1 MKCKLCEE
9 KKGSTRCE
17 GCNMLLCLSCMNK
30 HHDELLQHFQQ
41 LMDIRNELKESL
53 DITETT
59 TQYENELPCLIEI
72 NQWERKTI
80 ERIQEI
86 AKKLRTD
93 INKMMLKNVADVR
106 YQLEQLSVNMQQQEK
121 EGNYLEN
128 DIVQIKCQLDKL
140 KETIQHMN
148 EKIQITTSND
158 IDWNTLIHITINKN
172 LEEDCGISSKYFGQ
186 ERSTKSEFQTNQ
198 EKPSHKKSTIR
209 YHSNKQSAFRPA
221 TPLYLESNDSNSF
234 RPISPPVFSQDN
246 SSDYGS
252 DSPLTLN
259 IVPVDMIVPML
270 PNQEQPLTWTTIAR
284 NRQNT

>member
-17 GCNMLLCLSCMNK
+17 GCNILLCLSCMNK

-53 DITETT
+53 DITETR

-72 NQWERKTI
+72 NQWERNTI
-80 ERIQEI
+80 ERIQEM
-86 AKKLRTD
+86 AKQLRTD
-93 INKMMLKNVADVR
+93 INKMMLKNVVDVR
-106 YQLEQLSVNMQQQEK
+106 YQLEQLSANMQQQEK

-148 EKIQITTSND
+148 ENIQVTTSND

-172 LEEDCGISSKYFGQ
+172 LEEDCGISSKYFFQ
-186 ERSTKSEFQTNQ
+186 ESNTGSEFQTNQ
-198 EKPSHKKSTIR
+198 EKPSHKKSTSR

-221 TPLYLESNDSNSF
+221 TPVRLESNDSNSF
-234 RPISPPVFSQDN
+234 RPISPPIFPQHSSSN
-246 SSDYGS
+246 SAT
-252 DSPLTLN
+252 DSPLILN
-259 IVPVDMIVPML
+259 FVPVDPIFSML
-270 PNQEQPLTWTTIAR
+270 PNQEQPLTWTAVAR